1 MRRAHLVLLALMI
14 AASARAQTTT
24 TRTDRV
30 IVSTSVTIGGTSFT
44 PTAAVFG
51 GTVSATSGLSSFGTV
66 KVSGTAGIPA
76 AGGTDFFLT
85 GGSGIA
91 TARALIGDGSGWE
104 FLFSSRTGSATT
116 DRVSVTDTGTV
127 RPATAY
133 TGNLGQYDRKWL
145 TLHAAELWVSTLV
158 AQDVMSTIGG
168 RVVIAPTTV
177 LSADLAAAGTTITV
191 KHNQIANG
199 DRVVLESNGQVEWMA
214 VTSAAGGSAGA
225 YTYSVTRN
233 LDGSGANDWKAGDA
247 VMNTGTTGDGYIDL
261 YADNGLLPGTT
272 VGPTIVGNYRT
283 GTTYSNIAPRWA
295 AGNLNGLFGIGSDTY
310 GFAAG
315 DPSATYFTMDASNGF
330 QIYNGATKKFWLTTG
345 GVMALYDSSTT
356 YLQLTGG
363 AIKMVE
369 GGIEVFNLSS
379 GVATFGRPLT
389 SNNTGQ
395 IQIDSDSIDFRWR
408 NNSGSTSTVLQISN
422 SAGDAYFSMT
432 GAMAISAYL
441 RVPSVTNSAGDL
453 IVGSE
458 AVLGDVILSATG
470 ATRPDADGNR
480 SLGESGYRWQK
491 LFLLPTTTTATFN
504 PLVLGTS
511 GEVWEKTDGVSAT
524 FNPTTCTSMTF
535 EGGILTAKAGC

>member
-1 MRRAHLVLLALMI
+1 MKRAWLAMLALALI
-14 AASARAQTTT
+14 AAPAGAQTTT
-24 TRTDRV
+24 TRTDRL
-30 IVSTSVTIGGTSFT
+30 IASTSVTIGGTSFT
-44 PTAAVFG
+44 STAAILG
-51 GTVSATSGLSSFGTV
+51 GTLSVTGDT
-66 KVSGTAGIPA
+66 T
-76 AGGTDFFLT
+76 LT
-85 GGSGIA
+85 GDLAVNGNDLTSTGVLRVRPTGDLTLDPTGDVIIA
-91 TARALIGDGSGWE
+91 ADGAE
-104 FLFSSRTGSATT
+104 LLPATT
-116 DRVSVTDTGTV
+116 Y
-127 RPATAY
+127 AY
-133 TGNLGQYDRKWL
+133 NIGAFSNKFNVI
-145 TLHAAELWVSTLV
+145 HAAELWIQTLV
-158 AQDVMSTIGG
+158 AQETIATIGG
-168 RVVIAPTTV
+168 RILVAPTTQ
-177 LSADLAAAGTTITV
+177 LSAALGSAVGDTTITV
-191 KHNQIANG
+191 KHNSLANG
-199 DRVVLESNGQVEWMA
+199 DRIYLEAAGSVEFMA
-214 VTSAAGGSAGA
+214 VTSAAGGTAGA
-225 YTYSVTRN
+225 YTYSVTRD
-233 LDGSGANDWKAGDA
+233 LDGSGRNAWLAGDA
-247 VMNTGTTGDGYIDL
+247 VVNTGTTGDGFIDL
-261 YADNGLLPGTT
+261 YALRSTKSAT
-272 VGPTIVGNYRT
+272 EYGPTIVGNVRNS
-283 GTTYSNIAPRWA
+283 TTYNDWSPRWA
-295 AGNLNGLFGIGSDTY
+295 AGNLNGIYGYSTDVY

-315 DPSATYFTMDASNGF
+315 NPSDTYFKIDATDGF
-330 QIYNGATKKFWLTTG
+330 QIYDGATRKFWLTTG

-369 GGIEVFNLSS
+369 GGVEVFNLSS

-422 SAGDAYFSMT
+422 SSGDAYFSMT

-453 IVGSE
+453 VVGSE